1 MDQIAYYDYLPF
13 LAELFFISP
22 EVNNC
27 LLKNCCCSLIFFILV
42 INQPQAFHNCLNLL
56 LTLATSSVT
65 FIFLK
70 NSFPELSNLLLS
82 DLTALCAGCKVVF
95 LDYLCTIILGRSFAF
110 LLSGNFCFLWLS
122 LPWLAPCLVVCIP
135 SGASWET
142 VNRKENLG
150 GIHI

>member
-1 MDQIAYYDYLPF
+1 MFTNTASINTIHQMDQIAYYDYLPF
-13 LAELFFISP
+13 LAELFSFSP

-95 LDYLCTIILGRSFAF
+95 TLDYLCPIVLGRSFAF
-110 LLSGNFCFLWLS
+110 LLRMGTSVSCDFLSQVWL
-122 LPWLAPCLVVCIP
+122 LVWWCAFP
-135 SGASWET
+135 SGAS
-142 VNRKENLG
+142 
-150 GIHI
+150 